1 VGSAVSVAPTLGA
14 MLLSPGWRDVVVL
27 GGGSEPGPWLA
38 GSRVMLEVGGHPEAL
53 EGRLLVVLLTSDHT
67 DWRIDALISRAS
79 AAGAAALLLAGVEP
93 LGRGAQLLAER
104 LQLPVLGSPDP
115 LAAHEYLTQV
125 TAEPDV
131 VRADLVLRAVGAL
144 RRTFGDLNTVL
155 RTAADVLGRPVTLA
169 GSDGGTLAGEPLEAD
184 ERPVLVAALPAV
196 PVGWAAP
203 YQVDLPGGAVMIAVA
218 VLGAGPVCWLVARLP
233 AVVPAEVA
241 AVPAVLTVVAPA
253 VGERL
258 ALRRLELERD
268 ARQRT
273 SLLGE
278 LLHGEP
284 SEATRRRA
292 VDLGWQLDGWHT
304 GIRIGADGQLDVAG
318 RRADV
323 VEAFDAEGLHAVVV
337 EQGDGWSAWIT
348 AVREPTATE
357 VQQQAAAIRRVQRR
371 LVKTVDAYVG
381 VGRVAPGPSGIASSL
396 AEAGDA
402 AGLARGRAE
411 TGRFLHV
418 DRLGLAQLLLAW
430 TRTDTFQPAA
440 RALLAPIE
448 DQPGD
453 LVTTL
458 AVYLDTESSLAET
471 AAVLGIHRNTA
482 AARIHKIQHLLG
494 VDLSNPDE
502 RLALHLASRTTRT

>member
-1 VGSAVSVAPTLGA
+1 MDVA
-14 MLLSPGWRDVVVL
+14 
-27 GGGSEPGPWLA
+27 
-38 GSRVMLEVGGHPEAL
+38 GHPEPMKG
-53 EGRLLVVLLTSDHT
+53 ELLVVLLAGDHT

-79 AAGAAALLLAGVEP
+79 AAGASALLLAGVEP

-104 LQLPVLGSPDP
+104 LGLPVLGSSDP
-115 LAAHEYLTQV
+115 LAAHEYLNRV
-125 TAEPDV
+125 AAEPDV
-131 VRADLVLRAVGAL
+131 VRADLVLRAVTAL
-144 RRTFGDLNTVL
+144 RRTDGDLTSVL
-155 RTAADVLGRPVTLA
+155 RTASVVLDRPVTLA
-169 GSDGGTLAGEPLEAD
+169 GSDGGTLAGEPLGAD
-184 ERPVLVAALPAV
+184 ERAALVAALPAV
-196 PVGWAAP
+196 PIGWAAP
-203 YQVDLPGGAVMIAVA
+203 YRVDLPSGAVLLAVA
-218 VLGAGPVCWLVARLP
+218 VLGVGPVCWLVARLP
-233 AVVPAEVA
+233 GVVPAEVD

-304 GIRIGADGQLDVAG
+304 GIRIGADGQADVAG

-323 VEAFDAEGLHAVVV
+323 VEAFDAEGLQAVVV

-348 AVREPTATE
+348 AAREPTATQ

-371 LVKTVDAYVG
+371 LVQTVDAYVG
-381 VGRVAPGPSGIASSL
+381 VGRVAVGPSGIGSSL

-448 DQPGD
+448 GQPGD

-482 AARIHKIQHLLG
+482 AARITKIQHLLG
-494 VDLSNPDE
+494 VDLANPDE
-502 RLALHLASRTTRT
+502 RLALHLASRTTKN

>member
-1 VGSAVSVAPTLGA
+1 MRPGLSPSLTA
-14 MLLSPGWRDVVVL
+14 MLTSPGWRDVVVL
-27 GGGSEPGPWLA
+27 GGGADPGPRLT
-38 GSRVMLEVGGHPEAL
+38 GSVVALEVSVHPEPL
-53 EGRLLVVLLTSDHT
+53 DGQVLVVLLAGDHT

-79 AAGAAALLLAGVEP
+79 AAGAGAVLLAGVEP

-104 LQLPVLGSPDP
+104 LQLPVLGCPDP
-115 LAAHEYLTQV
+115 LAAHEHLRRV
-125 TAEPDV
+125 TAEPEV
-131 VRADLVLRAVGAL
+131 VRSDLVLRAVSAL
-144 RRTFGDLNTVL
+144 RRANGDLASVL
-155 RTAADVLGRPVTLA
+155 RTTAGVLERPVTLA
-169 GSDGGTLAGEPLEAD
+169 GADGGTLDGDPLEPE
-184 ERPVLVAALPAV
+184 ERKALVAALPRV
-196 PVGWAAP
+196 PIGWAAP
-203 YQVDLPGGAVMIAVA
+203 YRVDLASGAVLIAVA
-218 VLGAGPVCWLVARLP
+218 VLGVGPVCWLVARLP

-241 AVPAVLTVVAPA
+241 AVPEVLSVVAPA

-292 VDLGWQLDGWHT
+292 VDLGWQVDGWHT
-304 GIRIGADGQLDVAG
+304 GIRIGADGQVDVAG
-318 RRADV
+318 RRTDV
-323 VEAFDAEGLHAVVV
+323 VEAFDAEGLQAVVV

-348 AVREPTATE
+348 AVSEPTATE
-357 VQQQAAAIRRVQRR
+357 VQEQAATIRRVQRR
-371 LVKTVDAYVG
+371 LVQTVDAYVG
-381 VGRVAPGPSGIASSL
+381 VGRVQAGPSGIATTL

-440 RALLAPIE
+440 QALLAPIK

-458 AVYLDTESSLAET
+458 AVYLDTESSVAET

-482 AARIHKIQHLLG
+482 AARIQKIQHLLG
-494 VDLSNPDE
+494 VDLTNPDE
-502 RLALHLASRTTRT
+502 RLALHLASRTTPVE

>member
-1 VGSAVSVAPTLGA
+1 
-14 MLLSPGWRDVVVL
+14 M
-27 GGGSEPGPWLA
+27 
-38 GSRVMLEVGGHPEAL
+38 
-53 EGRLLVVLLTSDHT
+53 
-67 DWRIDALISRAS
+67 
-79 AAGAAALLLAGVEP
+79 
-93 LGRGAQLLAER
+93 
-104 LQLPVLGSPDP
+104 
-115 LAAHEYLTQV
+115 
-125 TAEPDV
+125 
-131 VRADLVLRAVGAL
+131 
-144 RRTFGDLNTVL
+144 
-155 RTAADVLGRPVTLA
+155 
-169 GSDGGTLAGEPLEAD
+169 
-184 ERPVLVAALPAV
+184 
-196 PVGWAAP
+196 
-203 YQVDLPGGAVMIAVA
+203 
-218 VLGAGPVCWLVARLP
+218 
-233 AVVPAEVA
+233 
-241 AVPAVLTVVAPA
+241 
-253 VGERL
+253 

-304 GIRIGADGQLDVAG
+304 GIRIGADGQVDLAG
-318 RRADV
+318 RRTDV
-323 VEAFDAEGLHAVVV
+323 VEAFDAEGLRAVVV

-371 LVKTVDAYVG
+371 LVQTVDTYVG
-381 VGRVAPGPSGIASSL
+381 VGRVQPGPSGIATTL

-440 RALLAPIE
+440 QALLAPIK

-482 AARIHKIQHLLG
+482 SARINKIQHLLG
-494 VDLSNPDE
+494 VDLTNPDE
-502 RLALHLASRTTRT
+502 RLALHLASRTTPTE

>member
-1 VGSAVSVAPTLGA
+1 MTGLAPTLAA
-14 MLLSPGWRDVVVL
+14 MLASPGWRDVVVL
-27 GGGSEPGPWLA
+27 GGAQEPGPELV
-38 GSRVMLEVGGHPEAL
+38 GSRVLMDVAGHPSAMAGE
-53 EGRLLVVLLTSDHT
+53 LLVVLLASDHT

-79 AAGAAALLLAGVEP
+79 AAGAAAVLFAGVEP
-93 LGRGAQLLAER
+93 LGRGAQLLADR

-115 LAAHEYLTQV
+115 LAAHEYLNSV

-131 VRADLVLRAVGAL
+131 VRAALVLKAVTAL
-144 RRTFGDLNTVL
+144 RRTEAGLESVL
-155 RTAADVLGRPVTLA
+155 STTSAVLDRPVTLA
-169 GSDGGTLAGEPLEAD
+169 GSDGGTLAGEPLEGSERAD
-184 ERPVLVAALPAV
+184 LVAALPAV
-196 PVGWAAP
+196 PVAWAAP
-203 YQVDLPGGAVMIAVA
+203 YRVDLPSGAVLIAVS
-218 VLGAGPVCWLVARLP
+218 VLGAGPACWLVARLP
-233 AVVPAEVA
+233 GVVPAEVA

-253 VGERL
+253 VGQRL

-304 GIRIGADGQLDVAG
+304 GIRIGADGQVDVAG
-318 RRADV
+318 RRTDV
-323 VEAFDAEGLHAVVV
+323 VEAFDAEGLQAVVV

-348 AVREPTATE
+348 AFSEPTANE
-357 VQQQAAAIRRVQRR
+357 VQEQAAAIRRVQRR
-371 LVKTVDAYVG
+371 LVQTVDAYVG
-381 VGRVAPGPSGIASSL
+381 VGRVQPGPSGIATTL

-402 AGLARGRAE
+402 AGLARGRPE

-448 DQPGD
+448 GQPGD

-458 AVYLDTESSLAET
+458 TVYLDTESSLAET
-471 AAVLGIHRNTA
+471 AAVLGIHRNTVS
-482 AARIHKIQHLLG
+482 ARITKIQQLLA
-494 VDLSNPDE
+494 VDLTNPNE
-502 RLALHLASRTTRT
+502 RLALHLACRTTRD

>member
-1 VGSAVSVAPTLGA
+1 MIGPSLAA
-14 MLLSPGWRDVVVL
+14 MLTSPGWRDVVVL
-27 GGGSEPGPWLA
+27 GGAQEPGPALT
-38 GSRVMLEVGGHPEAL
+38 GSRVLMDVAGHPAPMAGE
-53 EGRLLVVLLTSDHT
+53 LLVVVLASDHT

-79 AAGAAALLLAGVEP
+79 AAGAAAVLLAGVEP

-115 LAAHEYLTQV
+115 LAAHEHLNKV
-125 TAEPDV
+125 TAEPGV
-131 VRADLVLRAVGAL
+131 VRADLVLRAVTAL
-144 RRTFGDLNTVL
+144 RRADGNLASVL
-155 RTAADVLGRPVTLA
+155 RTASAVLDRPVTLA
-169 GSDGGTLAGEPLEAD
+169 GSDGGTLAGEALGAD
-184 ERPVLVAALPAV
+184 ERAALVAELPAV

-203 YQVDLPGGAVMIAVA
+203 YRVDLPSGAVLIAVA
-218 VLGAGPVCWLVARLP
+218 VLGVGPVCWLVARLP

-304 GIRIGADGQLDVAG
+304 GIRIGADGPVDVAG

-323 VEAFDAEGLHAVVV
+323 VEAFDAEGLHADVV
-337 EQGDGWSAWIT
+337 EQGEGWSAWIT
-348 AVREPTATE
+348 AAREPTATQ

-371 LVKTVDAYVG
+371 LVQTVDAYVG
-381 VGRVAPGPSGIASSL
+381 VGRVAAGPSGIASSL

-482 AARIHKIQHLLG
+482 AARIAKIQHLLG
-494 VDLSNPDE
+494 VDLANPDE
-502 RLALHLASRTTRT
+502 RLALHLASRTTKN

>member
-1 VGSAVSVAPTLGA
+1 MTTPLTA
-14 MLLSPGWRDVVVL
+14 MLTSPGWRDVVVL
-27 GGGSEPGPWLA
+27 AGPPLEQGVRLTGSSVVLGLGA
-38 GSRVMLEVGGHPEAL
+38 RPERL
-53 EGRLLVVLLTSDHT
+53 EGRVLVVLVVEDHR
-67 DWRIDALISRAS
+67 DWRVDALISRAS
-79 AAGAAALLLAGVEP
+79 AAGAAALLLAGTEP

-104 LQLPVLGSPDP
+104 LQLPVLGCPDP
-115 LAAHEYLTQV
+115 LAAHEYLRRV

-131 VRADLVLRAVGAL
+131 VRSDLVLRAVSEL
-144 RRTFGDLNTVL
+144 RRADRDLTSVL
-155 RTAADVLGRPVTLA
+155 RTTSTVLDRPVTLA
-169 GSDGGTLAGEPLEAD
+169 GADGGTLAGDPLDPAD
-184 ERPVLVAALPAV
+184 RAALIDVLPRV
-196 PVGWAAP
+196 PVAWAAP
-203 YQVDLPGGAVMIAVA
+203 YRVDLQGGAVLVAVA
-218 VLGAGPVCWLVARLP
+218 VLSAGPVCWLVARLP
-233 AVVPAEVA
+233 GVVPAEVA
-241 AVPAVLTVVAPA
+241 AVPEVLSVVAPA

-304 GIRIGADGQLDVAG
+304 GIRIGADGQVDVAG
-318 RRADV
+318 RRTDV
-323 VEAFDAEGLHAVVV
+323 VEAFDAEGLRAVVV

-371 LVKTVDAYVG
+371 LAQTVDTYVG
-381 VGRVAPGPSGIASSL
+381 VGRVQPGPSGIATTL

-440 RALLAPIE
+440 QALLAPIK

-482 AARIHKIQHLLG
+482 SARIAKIQHLLG
-494 VDLSNPDE
+494 VDLTNPDE
-502 RLALHLASRTTRT
+502 RLALHLASRTTPTE

>member
-1 VGSAVSVAPTLGA
+1 MTALAA
-14 MLLSPGWRDVVVL
+14 MLTSPGWRDVVVL
-27 GGGSEPGPWLA
+27 GGGQLEPGPLLK
-38 GSRVMLEVGGHPEAL
+38 GSRVLMDVAGHPPPMGGE
-53 EGRLLVVLLTSDHT
+53 LLVVLLSSDHT

-79 AAGAAALLLAGVEP
+79 AAGAAAVLLAGVEP
-93 LGRGAQLLAER
+93 LGRGAQLLSER

-115 LAAHEYLTQV
+115 LAAHDYLNRV
-125 TAEPDV
+125 TAEPGL
-131 VRADLVLRAVGAL
+131 VRADLVQRAVTAL
-144 RRTFGDLNTVL
+144 RRSDGELESVL
-155 RTAADVLGRPVTLA
+155 RVASDVLERPVTLA
-169 GSDGGTLAGEPLEAD
+169 GSDGGTLAGEPLEPS
-184 ERPVLVAALPAV
+184 ERPELVTALPAV
-196 PVGWAAP
+196 PVAWAAP
-203 YQVDLPGGAVMIAVA
+203 YRVDLSSGAVLIAVS
-218 VLGAGPVCWLVARLP
+218 VLGAGPACWLVARLP
-233 AVVPAEVA
+233 GMVAAEVA
-241 AVPAVLTVVAPA
+241 AVPEVLTVLAPA
-253 VGERL
+253 VGQRL

-304 GIRIGADGQLDVAG
+304 GIRIGADGQVDLAG
-318 RRADV
+318 RRTDV

-348 AVREPTATE
+348 AAREPTATE
-357 VQQQAAAIRRVQRR
+357 VQEQAAAIRRVQRR
-371 LVKTVDAYVG
+371 LVQTVDAYVG
-381 VGRVAPGPSGIASSL
+381 VGRVQPGPTGIATSL

-402 AGLARGRAE
+402 AGLARGRPE

-448 DQPGD
+448 HQPGD
-453 LVTTL
+453 LVGTL
-458 AVYLDTESSLAET
+458 ATYLDTESSLAET
-471 AAVLGIHRNTA
+471 AAVLGVHRNTVS
-482 AARIHKIQHLLG
+482 ARITKIQQLLG
-494 VDLSNPDE
+494 VDLTNPDE
-502 RLALHLASRTTRT
+502 RLALHLACRTARD

>member
-1 VGSAVSVAPTLGA
+1 MIAPSLSA
-14 MLLSPGWRDVVVL
+14 MLTSPGWRDVVVL
-27 GGGSEPGPWLA
+27 GGRQEPGPALT
-38 GSRVMLEVGGHPEAL
+38 GSRVLMNVAGHPEPMTG
-53 EGRLLVVLLTSDHT
+53 ELLVVLLATDHS

-79 AAGAAALLLAGVEP
+79 AAGAAALLLAGAEP

-115 LAAHEYLTQV
+115 LAAHEHLNKV
-125 TAEPDV
+125 ASEPDL
-131 VRADLVLRAVGAL
+131 VRADLVLHAVTAL
-144 RRTFGDLNTVL
+144 RRSDRDLTSVL
-155 RTAADVLGRPVTLA
+155 RTTSAVLDRPVTLA
-169 GSDGGTLAGEPLEAD
+169 GSDGGTLAGEPLEAE
-184 ERPVLVAALPAV
+184 ERSALVGTLPAV
-196 PVGWAAP
+196 PVPWAAP
-203 YQVDLPGGAVMIAVA
+203 YRVDLPSGAVLIAVA

-233 AVVPAEVA
+233 GVVPAEVA

-304 GIRIGADGQLDVAG
+304 GIRIGTDGQVDVAG

-323 VEAFDAEGLHAVVV
+323 VEAFDAEGLQAVVV

-348 AVREPTATE
+348 AAREPTSTE

-371 LVKTVDAYVG
+371 LLTVDAYVG
-381 VGRVAPGPSGIASSL
+381 VGRVAPGPSGIATSL

-482 AARIHKIQHLLG
+482 AARITKIQHLLG
-494 VDLSNPDE
+494 VDLANPDE

>member
-1 VGSAVSVAPTLGA
+1 
-14 MLLSPGWRDVVVL
+14 
-27 GGGSEPGPWLA
+27 
-38 GSRVMLEVGGHPEAL
+38 
-53 EGRLLVVLLTSDHT
+53 
-67 DWRIDALISRAS
+67 
-79 AAGAAALLLAGVEP
+79 
-93 LGRGAQLLAER
+93 
-104 LQLPVLGSPDP
+104 
-115 LAAHEYLTQV
+115 
-125 TAEPDV
+125 
-131 VRADLVLRAVGAL
+131 
-144 RRTFGDLNTVL
+144 
-155 RTAADVLGRPVTLA
+155 RPVTLA
-169 GSDGGTLAGEPLEAD
+169 GADGGTLAGDPLQPEDRAA
-184 ERPVLVAALPAV
+184 LVAALPQV
-196 PVGWAAP
+196 PVAWAAP
-203 YQVDLPGGAVMIAVA
+203 YRVDLASGAVLLAVA
-218 VLGAGPVCWLVARLP
+218 VLSVGPVCWLVARLP
-233 AVVPAEVA
+233 GVVPAEVA
-241 AVPAVLTVVAPA
+241 AVPEVLTVVAPA

-304 GIRIGADGQLDVAG
+304 GIRIGADGQVDVAG
-318 RRADV
+318 RRTDV
-323 VEAFDAEGLHAVVV
+323 VEAFDAEGLRAVVV

-371 LVKTVDAYVG
+371 LVQTVDTYVG
-381 VGRVAPGPSGIASSL
+381 VGRVQPGPSGIATTL

-440 RALLAPIE
+440 QALLAPIK

-482 AARIHKIQHLLG
+482 SARINKIQHLLG
-494 VDLSNPDE
+494 VDLTNPDE
-502 RLALHLASRTTRT
+502 RLALHLASRTTPTE

>member
-1 VGSAVSVAPTLGA
+1 MTGLAPTLAA
-14 MLLSPGWRDVVVL
+14 MLTAPGWRDVVVL
-27 GGGSEPGPWLA
+27 GGAQDPGPTLA
-38 GSRVMLEVGGHPEAL
+38 GSRVLMGVAGHPTPMPGE
-53 EGRLLVVLLTSDHT
+53 LLVVLLASDHT

-79 AAGAAALLLAGVEP
+79 AAGAAAVLLAGVEP
-93 LGRGAQLLAER
+93 LGRGAQLLASR
-104 LQLPVLGSPDP
+104 LQLPVLGSADP
-115 LAAHEYLTQV
+115 LAAHEYLNRV
-125 TAEPDV
+125 TAEPDR
-131 VRADLVLRAVGAL
+131 VRAELVLRAVTEL
-144 RRTFGDLNTVL
+144 RRVEGELESVL
-155 RTAADVLGRPVTLA
+155 RTTSAVLERPVTLA
-169 GSDGGTLAGEPLEAD
+169 GSDGGTLAGEPLEAA
-184 ERPVLVAALPAV
+184 ERPELVAALPAV
-196 PVGWAAP
+196 PVAWAAP
-203 YQVDLPGGAVMIAVA
+203 YRVDLSSGAVLIAVS
-218 VLGAGPVCWLVARLP
+218 VLGAGPACWLVARLP
-233 AVVPAEVA
+233 GVVPAEVA

-253 VGERL
+253 VGQRL

-278 LLHGEP
+278 LLHGER

-304 GIRIGADGQLDVAG
+304 GIRIGADGQVDAAG
-318 RRADV
+318 RRTDV
-323 VEAFDAEGLHAVVV
+323 VEAFDAEGLPAVVV

-348 AVREPTATE
+348 AAREPTATE

-371 LVKTVDAYVG
+371 LVQTVDPYVG
-381 VGRVAPGPSGIASSL
+381 VGRVQPGPGGIATSL

-402 AGLARGRAE
+402 AGLARGRRE

-453 LVTTL
+453 LVGTL
-458 AVYLDTESSLAET
+458 AAYLDTESSLAET
-471 AAVLGIHRNTA
+471 AAVLGIHRNTVS
-482 AARIHKIQHLLG
+482 ARITKIQHLLG
-494 VDLSNPDE
+494 VDLANSDE
-502 RLALHLASRTTRT
+502 RLALHLACRTAR